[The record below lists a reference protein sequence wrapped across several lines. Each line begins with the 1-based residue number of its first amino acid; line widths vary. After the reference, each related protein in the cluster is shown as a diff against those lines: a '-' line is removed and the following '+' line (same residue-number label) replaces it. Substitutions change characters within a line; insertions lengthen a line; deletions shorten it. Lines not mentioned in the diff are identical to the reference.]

1 MDKKADQFSGGLKK
15 RNRGGVKMGKQNDI
29 PTKPNENDG
38 EMDDGRSHDMDSR
51 VFHAELESVENELMD
66 FINRKRQVAPLKQ
79 EGH

>member
-1 MDKKADQFSGGLKK
+1 MDKKADQFSGGLEM
-15 RNRGGVKMGKQNDI
+15 RNQGGVRMA
-29 PTKPNENDG
+29 KPNENDG

-66 FINRKRQVAPLKQ
+66 FINRKRQVAPLRQ